1 MDGKRILH
9 HLLTPAWKVG
19 RVLGADDL
27 RAVEEA
33 IRAGERLHRGEV
45 RFAVEAALDLRP
57 LLRGQ
62 SPRERALEV
71 FSDLRMWDTAENCG
85 VLVYLLLADR
95 DVEIVADRGIHARVG
110 QAAWESICK
119 DMEAAFKLG
128 QFRAGLLEGVRA
140 VSALLAREF
149 PAVGANPN
157 ELPDA
162 PSVIG

>member
-19 RVLGADDL
+19 RVLAADDL

-62 SPRERALEV
+62 SPRERALEI
-71 FSDLRMWDTAENCG
+71 FSDLRMWDTAENSG
-85 VLVYLLLADR
+85 VLIYLLLADR

-110 QAAWESICK
+110 PAAWEALCK

-149 PAVGANPN
+149 PSAGANPN

-162 PSVIG
+162 PTVIR